1 MVGIENLAV
10 LITARSTDLPA
21 LANTHVLGTWRGWR
35 VGDSYTG
42 QFGSAPILA
51 CDDGVAVVNGK

>member
-21 LANTHVLGTWRGWR
+21 LANTHVLGT
-35 VGDSYTG
+35 
-42 QFGSAPILA
+42 
-51 CDDGVAVVNGK
+51 